1 MSRSV
6 ARSTTTKLNATQSTP
21 EELYEEV
28 EMVDNKHCYAT
39 SMNPQAQVAVNS
51 PPPSIDKASIKLNK
65 GSLIALIVACLVCA
79 VIVSLVAVVMYSP
92 LVQGSTGAAQ
102 ESDLLARIQ
111 QLEERMEAVQLL
123 QVTNTSFESLQAKL
137 ANYDA
142 TINTVHNSVQTV
154 SSIQNT
160 MSQNLDH
167 LLTANLYQSCFEE
180 TSSCSLSTPSSS
192 GYISCGTSYIDINP
206 RVSITC
212 MQCTVM
218 HLTNIAVSIIM

>member
-51 PPPSIDKASIKLNK
+51 PPPSIDKATMKLSK
-65 GSLIALIVACLVCA
+65 GSLVALIVAFLVCA

-92 LVQGSTGAAQ
+92 LVQGSTGAQ
-102 ESDLLARIQ
+102 ESALLARIQ
-111 QLEERMEAVQLL
+111 QLEETMQAVQRLPG
-123 QVTNTSFESLQAKL
+123 TNTSFESLQAKL

-180 TSSCSLSTPSSS
+180 TSTCQLSTSSS
-192 GYISCGTSYIDINP
+192 SSYTTCNTNSININP

-212 MQCTVM
+212 MHTKP
-218 HLTNIAVSIIM
+218 